1 MIEKLIL
8 IIFFSQY
15 QDTIFGSKW
24 EGIKVNSFLPQ
35 NLIKIDSFK
44 TYQSGEWVV
53 LSCYATTTSGVQSGD
68 IVSSKISG
76 FGIDSAKTSG
86 NIRFKGFKVS
96 GPDQNGYVYLNV
108 LRANGTTK
116 SILRTKLKETKVD
129 SFYVKPIPP
138 DTFYHGNLHLKG
150 FETLGPDQNGY
161 VWLVAVFST
170 IGTFSQKFE
179 NEKIENVKEKANEK
193 IENIIK
199 FGIKEISP
207 NPAKEFVRISYSVA
221 KDAHVKIY
229 VYDKKGA
236 LVKKIVDG
244 FHKKGIYRIFYGICD
259 EKNNLL
265 PDGEHFIKFEA
276 DKFKEVKKILI
287 LK

>member
-1 MIEKLIL
+1 MKR
-8 IIFFSQY
+8 IIFVLFPYILFSQY

-24 EGIKVNSFLPQ
+24 EGIRVNSFLPQ

-44 TYQSGEWVV
+44 TYQTGEWIV

-68 IVSSKISG
+68 IISSKISG
-76 FGIDSAKTSG
+76 LGIDSAKTSG

-108 LRANGTTK
+108 LRANGGTK

-129 SFYVKPIPP
+129 SFYIKPIPP

-150 FETLGPDQNGY
+150 FDVLGPDQNGY
-161 VWLVAVFST
+161 VWLIAIIST

-179 NEKIENVKEKANEK
+179 NEKIENIKL
-193 IENIIK
+193 K

-207 NPAKEFVRISYSVA
+207 NPAKEFLRISYSVE
-221 KDAHVKIY
+221 KDAYVKIY

-236 LVKKIVDG
+236 VVKKLVDG

-259 EKNNLL
+259 ERNNLL
-265 PDGEHFIKFEA
+265 PSGEYFIKFEA

>member
-1 MIEKLIL
+1 MIKLFLIL
-8 IIFFSQY
+8 LFSQY

-24 EGIKVNSFLPQ
+24 EGIRVNSFLPS
-35 NLIKIDSFK
+35 NLVKIDSFK
-44 TYQSGEWVV
+44 TYTSGEWIV
-53 LSCYATTTSGVQSGD
+53 LSCYATTTSGIQSGD
-68 IVSSKISG
+68 IISSKISG
-76 FGIDSAKTSG
+76 IGIDSAKTNG

-150 FETLGPDQNGY
+150 FNVSGPDQNGF
-161 VWLVAVFST
+161 VWLIAVIST

-179 NEKIENVKEKANEK
+179 NEKIEN
-193 IENIIK
+193 IELK

-207 NPAKEFVRISYSVA
+207 NPAREFVRISYSIP
-221 KDAHVKIY
+221 KDAYVKIY

-236 LVKKIVDG
+236 VVKKLCEG

-265 PDGEHFIKFEA
+265 PAGVYFIKFEA